1 MTSDVLPLLRQQ
13 SFYSINLEFLKKMTE
28 EEKAELNKLERQL
41 DRLQR
46 NFTKMVKDAE
56 ETDMMLDWMNQ
67 IRKRIKVLRAQ

>member
-1 MTSDVLPLLRQQ
+1 
-13 SFYSINLEFLKKMTE
+13 MTE
-28 EEKAELNKLERQL
+28 EDKAELNKLERQL